1 MKELI
6 TLAEGAGG
14 SAGEALMKDVVF
26 PYLGNEILAEMHD
39 GARLK
44 VSGDIAFTTDSYV
57 VSPRFF
63 PGGSIGTLAVSGTV
77 NDLAMTGAKARFLSA
92 AVILEEGFPV
102 AELKDILADMKK
114 AAEYAGVLFVTG
126 DTKVAPKGK
135 IDGVF
140 INTAG
145 IGDIIEGADISPKNV
160 KTGMKIIVSGSMGDH
175 GATILAARHNMKS
188 NLKSDAAP
196 LNKMV
201 EKMFKASKNI
211 AALRDPTRGGLA
223 ATLNE
228 IAKAANVG
236 IIIDEAKIPIKEE
249 VKGLSDMLGFDPL
262 TLANE
267 GKLVAFV
274 PKGDADA
281 VLAAVREDEHGK
293 DAEIIGE
300 TTDKAA
306 GKVGM
311 KTPLGSIR
319 VVEMPRGIIVPRI
332 C

>member
-145 IGDIIEGADISPKNV
+145 IGDIIKGADISPK
-160 KTGMKIIVSGSMGDH
+160 T
-175 GATILAARHNMKS
+175 
-188 NLKSDAAP
+188 
-196 LNKMV
+196 
-201 EKMFKASKNI
+201 
-211 AALRDPTRGGLA
+211 
-223 ATLNE
+223 
-228 IAKAANVG
+228 
-236 IIIDEAKIPIKEE
+236 
-249 VKGLSDMLGFDPL
+249 
-262 TLANE
+262 
-267 GKLVAFV
+267 
-274 PKGDADA
+274 
-281 VLAAVREDEHGK
+281 
-293 DAEIIGE
+293 
-300 TTDKAA
+300 
-306 GKVGM
+306 
-311 KTPLGSIR
+311 
-319 VVEMPRGIIVPRI
+319 
-332 C
+332 